1 MSLKH
6 LPSYIMF
13 LPLELRK
20 NAMEGFNYS
29 AHAPTLAAG
38 ATAVVTVAIQNN
50 SDFLWVDITGV
61 ATDPANPETV
71 FPTPAV
77 ALQIEDSGASD
88 MVFQQPLHWGNVVG
102 TAQLPG
108 EFAYPYL
115 AEMGGQ
121 LTVTYTNLGAQAY
134 TLWVAF
140 RGFKVFQFGPGIN
153 Q

>member
-1 MSLKH
+1 MTIKH

-13 LPLELRK
+13 LPPELRK
-20 NAMEGFNYS
+20 NAMEGFNYT
-29 AHAPTLAAG
+29 AHALALAAG
-38 ATAVVTVAIQNN
+38 GTAVVTVSIQNS

-61 ATDPANPETV
+61 ARDPANVETV
-71 FPTPAV
+71 FPNPAV
-77 ALQIEDSGASD
+77 TLQVQDSGSSD
-88 MVFQQPLHWGNVVG
+88 LVFQQAVDWGNVVG

-134 TLWVAF
+134 DLRVAL
-140 RGFKVFQFGPGIN
+140 RGFKVFPFGPDIN
-153 Q
+153 R